1 MRSAAASLLIVIIA
15 NFLLPA
21 ARATVPLTNTLSASA
36 SASASA
42 LAPVAS
48 LIQSGYHFQSSDT
61 QSLQDDDFK
70 NPGMLW
76 VDTGRQYFNDA
87 AGLKNQ
93 ACASCH
99 EKLAS
104 SVATTFPKMNQH
116 LGAVVNLTTQIQH
129 CRSQHQQAEPIDY
142 ESETALALTAY
153 LANHARGQRAD
164 HHVLAPPATLKQS
177 VEDGGRYFNQRR
189 GQLNLS
195 CHNCHQDSVG
205 KMLRGDLISQGQS
218 NGYPIYRLEWQSLGS
233 LHRRFRACDI
243 GVRAQPQALGS
254 DTYINLEA
262 YLKQRGAGLLI
273 ETPAVRR

>member
-36 SASASA
+36 
-42 LAPVAS
+42 PVAS
-48 LIQSGYHFQSSDT
+48 RAQSGYHFQSSDT

-87 AGLKNQ
+87 AGSKNK
-93 ACASCH
+93 ACADCH

-153 LANHARGQRAD
+153 LANQARGQRAD
-164 HHVLAPPATLKQS
+164 HRALAPPATLKQA

-195 CHNCHQDSVG
+195 CNNCHQDSVG